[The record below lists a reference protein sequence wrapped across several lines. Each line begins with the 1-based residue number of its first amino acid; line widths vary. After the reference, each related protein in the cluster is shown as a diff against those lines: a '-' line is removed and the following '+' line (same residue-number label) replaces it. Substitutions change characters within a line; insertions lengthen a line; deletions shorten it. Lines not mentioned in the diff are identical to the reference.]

1 MDDFRVLIID
11 DDDKLV
17 ALLGDYFARF
27 RIGVIGARDGETGL
41 RLLEQERPSLVVLDV
56 MLPGLDGFG
65 VCREIRRRSTVPVVM
80 LSARGDAV
88 DRIVGLE
95 LGADDYLPK
104 PFEPRE
110 LVTRIQAVLRR
121 VGPRPGIGA
130 LAFDTLTV
138 RPDERE
144 AYLDDRPL
152 GLSGMEFDLLLL
164 LARHPG
170 KKFARDEIQSHL
182 QGIEAGAYGRSV
194 DVLVSRLRAKLGDDP
209 KAPRY
214 LKSVRG
220 LGYVF
225 LGGPA

>member
-1 MDDFRVLIID
+1 V
-11 DDDKLV
+11 V
-17 ALLGDYFARF
+17 
-27 RIGVIGARDGETGL
+27 GARDGEEGL
-41 RLLEQERPSLVVLDV
+41 RVLDEEKPSLVVLDV

-65 VCREIRRRSTVPVVM
+65 VCREIRRRSTVPVIM

-121 VGPRPGIGA
+121 VGPRPGVGT
-130 LAFDTLTV
+130 LAFDALTV

-144 AYLDDRPL
+144 AFLDGVAL

-170 KKFARDEIQSHL
+170 KKFTRDEIQSHL
-182 QGIEAGAYGRSV
+182 QGIEAGAYGRSI

-209 KAPRY
+209 KTPKY

-225 LGGPA
+225 LGAPE

>member
-1 MDDFRVLIID
+1 MIID

-17 ALLGDYFARF
+17 SLLRDYFARF
-27 RIGVIGARDGETGL
+27 RIGVIGAGDGEAGL
-41 RLLEQERPSLVVLDV
+41 RLLEEEKPSLIVLDV
-56 MLPGLDGFG
+56 MLPGMDGFE
-65 VCREIRRRSTVPVVM
+65 VCREIRRRSTVPVIM
-80 LSARGDAV
+80 LSARGEAV

-121 VGPRPGIGA
+121 LGPRPGVGDLVFDA
-130 LAFDTLTV
+130 LEIRIA
-138 RPDERE
+138 PRE
-144 AYLDDRPL
+144 AFLRDKSL

-170 KKFARDEIQSHL
+170 KKFTRDEIQSHL
-182 QGIEAGAYGRSV
+182 QGVDAGAYGRSV

-209 KAPRY
+209 KSPRY

-225 LGGPA
+225 LGGAA